1 MADVWG
7 AIPLCFMWII
17 WRECNNHMFEG
28 GCSHADMKIFFFL
41 RTLYDWIAALSCHS
55 FSNIL

>member
-28 GCSHADMKIFFFL
+28 GCSHADMKIFFFF
-41 RTLYDWIAALSCHS
+41 ALCMTG
-55 FSNIL
+55 